1 MDGWAD
7 GRVDGWM
14 GEWVGSSISP
24 PRRQVTTPPRQ
35 QVTTPPRRCPRRPRR
50 RCQAVSAVGGLG
62 RASHSGWRQ
71 RPDAPRRERK
81 IGPGIKGTLLP
92 SLYVSVSLSCP
103 WPERPGSD
111 CPEAGRCPCMN
122 SFTALMVSTD
132 FQFMEILIDCSVSI
146 AAAYLRSEMSDRH
159 GLASWTEDTICPT
172 TQRCVC
178 VMRPDSECSTE
189 SRCQPCRGAAE
200 TCGETHYRAPSGS
213 ALRRGRTVD
222 GSVQVQMSAI

>member
-1 MDGWAD
+1 
-7 GRVDGWM
+7 M
-14 GEWVGSSISP
+14 GVQVIRAGGSDP
-24 PRRQVTTPPRQ
+24 MPR
-35 QVTTPPRRCPRRPRR
+35 
-50 RCQAVSAVGGLG
+50 AGKGK
-62 RASHSGWRQ
+62 SG
-71 RPDAPRRERK
+71 PALK
-81 IGPGIKGTLLP
+81 GPLLP
-92 SLYVSVSLSCP
+92 SLYVSVSLSRP

-178 VMRPDSECSTE
+178 VMRPDLECSTE